1 MSASV
6 QHLDEEQLL
15 RYADGELAPREAN
28 QARAHLEA
36 CWQCRVEF
44 EELQKTIAE
53 CVRYRKD
60 IQQFLPQPPSPWA
73 DIYLR
78 FGEID
83 RSLDRPS
90 LFQKAAKWFRWSMVP
105 KWVPVPI
112 ALILAALLIY
122 RLKEAPA
129 VQAAELLR
137 KAVAAADSRGAQ
149 PRMIQIRTKHQQIRR
164 AAVTQDASSPESG
177 SLEALFASAHY
188 NWQDPLSAKSY
199 QEWRDQLSERR
210 DEIRR
215 KSDGYV
221 IQTETSSGPLTQASL
236 RLSILELRPIE
247 EHLQFGDNEWV
258 EVTEVAPETSIA
270 ENSMETKE
278 TQPKATAEVTPEAPS
293 PSVNPTTPVH
303 TASIGDEL
311 QVMLAL
317 HKISADLGDPIEVS
331 LKGDQ
336 VLVTGV
342 GVPAQRQQEIRNALA
357 ANPNVIVRLNEP
369 VASTSAAP
377 APRLEGTVN
386 ADMSQLQAK
395 VAEKVGG
402 RVHFEELSSQVLDLS
417 DQMMARAYA
426 LRRLAERFPADVTL
440 NPDDAKIL
448 ADLRQEHTLA
458 LVHLST
464 EIERTLRPVFTSL
477 GVDSRSANLDA
488 GLSLAWQPATEEVFQ
503 SARQVEKLVAVLFGA
518 AQNDAAGQQIPAQL
532 LTDLSQLRTRLA
544 AYARIG

>member
-1 MSASV
+1 MSAPV
-6 QHLDEEQLL
+6 QHLNEEQLL

-73 DIYLR
+73 DIYPR

-83 RSLDRPS
+83 RSLDRPT
-90 LFQKAAKWFRWSMVP
+90 LFQKAAQWFSWSMVP
-105 KWVPVPI
+105 KWAPVPI

-137 KAVAAADSRGAQ
+137 KAVAAADSRKSQ

-164 AAVTQDASSPESG
+164 AAVTQEASSPESG
-177 SLEALFASAHY
+177 SLQALFASAHY
-188 NWQDPLSAKSY
+188 DWQDPLSAKSY
-199 QEWRDQLSERR
+199 QDWRDRLSDRR
-210 DEIRR
+210 DEISQ

-236 RLSILELRPIE
+236 RLSIPDLRPIE
-247 EHLQFGDNEWV
+247 ERLEFGDNEWV

-270 ENSMETKE
+270 EAAGETKV
-278 TQPKATAEVTPEAPS
+278 TLPKSAPELAREEPAPS
-293 PSVNPTTPVH
+293 VIPAAPVH
-303 TASIGDEL
+303 TATIGDEL

-317 HKISADLGDPIEVS
+317 HKISADLGDPIDVS
-331 LKGDQ
+331 LKADQ

-342 GVPAQRQQEIRNALA
+342 GLPPQRQREIRNALS
-357 ANPNVIVRLNEP
+357 ANPNVVVQFNEP
-369 VASTSAAP
+369 GASTSAAP
-377 APRLEGTVN
+377 APRPEGTVN
-386 ADMSQLQAK
+386 ADISQLQAR

-402 RVHFEELSSQVLDLS
+402 RIHFEELSSQVLDLS
-417 DQMMARAYA
+417 DQMMARTYA
-426 LRRLAERFPADVTL
+426 LRRLAERFPADGDL
-440 NPDDAKIL
+440 SPADLQIL
-448 ADLRQEHTLA
+448 KNLRQEHTSA
-458 LVHLST
+458 LLHLSA
-464 EIERTLRPVFTSL
+464 EIDHTLRPVFTSL
-477 GVDSRSANLDA
+477 GVDPRSTNLDA
-488 GLSLAWQPATEEVFQ
+488 GLSLTWQPATEEVFQ
-503 SARQVEKLVAVLFGA
+503 SSRQVEKLVAIMFGA
-518 AQNDAAGQQIPAQL
+518 AQNDASGQQIPAQL
-532 LTDLSQLRTRLA
+532 VNNLSQLRTRLA